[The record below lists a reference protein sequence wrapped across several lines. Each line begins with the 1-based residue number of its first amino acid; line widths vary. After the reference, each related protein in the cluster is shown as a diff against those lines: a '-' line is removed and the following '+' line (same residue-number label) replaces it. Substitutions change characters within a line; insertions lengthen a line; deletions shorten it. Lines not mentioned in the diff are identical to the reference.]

1 MVASAAMTS
10 RPAWS
15 PLTAASGLFPGLFGK
30 LPMTLCLLLFA
41 LLVSGGASAFPG
53 FFVAKDAKPRVLRSG
68 QVVIL
73 EGEGATAVTVAA
85 DYHGPMKPF
94 ALVLPVPEDVQLDEV
109 HALKGAVMN
118 HLEALTAPRFH
129 VFWEQDP
136 CDPGPV
142 EQEWERDLT
151 VKGARALGKEKLMEI
166 PRKLQIETEP
176 DFAEG
181 GTTFELAPGGSAD
194 ALIVWLHKKGY
205 QAPASLKKELVPAIA
220 RGMKF
225 LVAEVDVDRLE
236 LLGDGGAVL
245 APIRFVTHMPYRDLL
260 SRLGLVNID
269 GKQNLIVYTIHP
281 ESRFEVKNVK
291 TTPAPTNLEIEM
303 TAVDGPGG
311 LKERPGEFYAAL
323 QDRIFEKQG
332 PSVLTEYVW
341 STEECGEPCV
351 RSPLTLQTLLSLG
364 GDALEANVSDADK
377 APEPPPLTDEE
388 VEKTKEY
395 KPEQKKQ
402 LEEVRKETA
411 RRRALVERQR
421 YVLTRLQYRYD
432 AETLPE
438 TGLSLAPAASGVQ
451 GGIDLPKGTD
461 KTVDT
466 NASVGSPS
474 KYQARYNLF
483 RPWKSEIKCE
493 APIRDRWGQRPIH
506 NRVNP
511 KIWSAIDL
519 ARKSRDEVDLAKAV
533 RTPVPALG
541 IPGIAT
547 VKPKTETAE
556 AVPESEEKSSGC
568 NCVVA
573 DGSPATWPSLLAFA
587 ALAAGVH
594 LRRRR

>member
-15 PLTAASGLFPGLFGK
+15 PLPAPGRLEKVRIVLGV
-30 LPMTLCLLLFA
+30 LLFA

-73 EGEGATAVTVAA
+73 EGKGATAVTVAA
-85 DYHGPMKPF
+85 DYMGPMKPF
-94 ALVLPVPEDVQLDEV
+94 ALVLPVPDDVKLDDV
-109 HALKGAVMN
+109 HVLKGAVMN

-142 EQEWERDLT
+142 EQEWQRDLT
-151 VKGARALGKEKLMEI
+151 VKGARALGKEKLMEL

-176 DFAEG
+176 EFAEG
-181 GTTFELAPGGSAD
+181 SYTFKLAPGGSAD
-194 ALIVWLHKKGY
+194 ALIGWLKKKGY
-205 QAPASLKKELVPAIA
+205 QAPASLKKELAPAIS

-260 SRLGLVNID
+260 SRLGLVNVD
-269 GKQNLIVYTIHP
+269 GKQDLIVYTIHP
-281 ESRFEVKNVK
+281 ESRFKVKNVK
-291 TTPAPTNLEIEM
+291 TTPAPTNLEVEM
-303 TAVDGPGG
+303 SAAEGAGG

-323 QDRIFEKQG
+323 QDRVLEKQG
-332 PSVLTEYVW
+332 TAVLTEYVW
-341 STEECGEPCV
+341 STKECGEPCV

-364 GDALEANVSDADK
+364 GDALEANVSDEDK
-377 APEPPPLTDEE
+377 APEAEPLTDEQI
-388 VEKTKEY
+388 EKTKDY
-395 KPEQKKQ
+395 KPEQKEK
-402 LEEVRKETA
+402 LEEVRKEAA
-411 RRRALVERQR
+411 RRRALVDRQQ
-421 YVLTRLQYRYD
+421 YVLTRLHYRYD
-432 AETLPE
+432 GKDLPE
-438 TGLSLAPAASGVQ
+438 ALTLAPASAGIQ
-451 GGIDLPKGTD
+451 GGTDLPKGAEKRTD
-461 KTVDT
+461 AGVGK
-466 NASVGSPS
+466 GSPN

-493 APIRDRWGQRPIH
+493 APVRDRWGKRPLH

-511 KIWSAIDL
+511 KVWSAIDL
-519 ARKSRDEVDLAKAV
+519 ARKSRTEIDLAKAV

-547 VKPKTETAE
+547 VKPQPKATDAE
-556 AVPESEEKSSGC
+556 SDAKEESSGC
-568 NCVVA
+568 NCEVVG
-573 DGSPATWPSLLAFA
+573 GSPTKWPGLLAFA
-587 ALAAGVH
+587 AMAAAVV